1 MWQVSKKDPRIG
13 PLLVATP
20 SLVTHVDR
28 KGNTILHDLALRGA
42 TKAINVLLTGLQ
54 PKDFPT
60 DQPAK
65 PLRLDTEMKAAAAVR
80 QSKKLPPL
88 RMPYDI
94 KNDIGDTPL
103 HCAEKGGHERAVAA
117 LLVAAGSGAEDK
129 PENER
134 RLRAYGNTLLYAG
147 AEPCPKK
154 GAGTPLHFAAK
165 GGYVNTM
172 RVLIMHRAPL
182 EAKNHVG
189 YTPLHEAA
197 RYDRTGAI
205 DVLKKAGASLDTV
218 GADLCTPLHLAVRN
232 HCDKAVR
239 VLLAAQAELGDRAF
253 LDGTLLHFAA
263 QRDHVEAIR
272 DLLKNNARLEAKNFG
287 GCTPLHEAAR
297 CDSAG
302 AIGVL
307 TDAGA
312 HLEAVSLGCD
322 RHTPL
327 QLAVSHG
334 CNEAVKALLAAGA
347 ELEVQTTY
355 KQTPLHVAT
364 YKGHANVVDTLLCA
378 DLAVHADG
386 TAGVDAKATAR
397 IAAKD
402 ICGETALHR
411 AMSHK
416 DNQPSQEIV
425 TLLLKAGASPDAEN
439 IRGYTPLNFAAF
451 NSRADLASIL
461 FSWGATRYHT
471 ELLSTK
477 GRERTAWLKDLGAKT
492 TVLSDKERARICA
505 EWRAAAEHRRKHNGA
520 PAASAAPAAN
530 VTAGPHG

>member
-1 MWQVSKKDPRIG
+1 MRPADRE
-13 PLLVATP
+13 TP
-20 SLVTHVDR
+20 
-28 KGNTILHDLALRGA
+28 
-42 TKAINVLLTGLQ
+42 
-54 PKDFPT
+54 
-60 DQPAK
+60 
-65 PLRLDTEMKAAAAVR
+65 AVGVK
-80 QSKKLPPL
+80 SW
-88 RMPYDI
+88 
-94 KNDIGDTPL
+94 
-103 HCAEKGGHERAVAA
+103 
-117 LLVAAGSGAEDK
+117 
-129 PENER
+129 
-134 RLRAYGNTLLYAG
+134 RLRWLDIQ
-147 AEPCPKK
+147 EIFP
-154 GAGTPLHFAAK
+154 
-165 GGYVNTM
+165 
-172 RVLIMHRAPL
+172 
-182 EAKNHVG
+182 VG
-189 YTPLHEAA
+189 
-197 RYDRTGAI
+197 
-205 DVLKKAGASLDTV
+205 
-218 GADLCTPLHLAVRN
+218 
-232 HCDKAVR
+232 
-239 VLLAAQAELGDRAF
+239 
-253 LDGTLLHFAA
+253 LLHFAA

-312 HLEAVSLGCD
+312 QLEAVSLGCD

-386 TAGVDAKATAR
+386 TAGVDAKAIAG